1 MLTLTPIQESVF
13 VLSALKNTFEPAL
26 KTFKRYINDDDVKFL
41 LQSKMLIDLYSFQEE
56 WARLNAL
63 CATHPEL
70 VLTRQICE
78 PALTRL
84 HKWSGIRDFRNKV
97 LAHGFREELKVNG
110 GGKINAPADLKKW
123 YFDAD
128 VPNSYAEV
136 LLLAEMA
143 YFCMAIFITR
153 HGDSTKDIDFNYKEE
168 AETKGIQTAQE
179 FDTAISDF
187 MNHISSLDN
196 SIASSWKGYTTLT
209 EMVNKK

>member
-1 MLTLTPIQESVF
+1 MLTPIQESVF

-56 WARLNAL
+56 WARLSAL
-63 CATHPEL
+63 CATNPEV
-70 VLTRQICE
+70 VLTRKICE

-84 HKWSGIRDFRNKV
+84 HKWGGIRDFRNKI
-97 LAHGFREELKVNG
+97 LAHGFREELKING

-153 HGDSTKDIDFNYKEE
+153 HGDSAKNIDFNHKEE
-168 AETKGIQTAQE
+168 ITLKGIQTAEE
-179 FDTAISDF
+179 FDAEMAEF
-187 MNHISSLDN
+187 MRHISTMDN
-196 SIASSWKGYTTLT
+196 SIASSWQGYRTLS
-209 EMVNKK
+209 EIVSKK

>member
-1 MLTLTPIQESVF
+1 MLTPIQESVF

-41 LQSKMLIDLYSFQEE
+41 LQNKMLIDLYSFQEE

-63 CATHPEL
+63 CATNPEV
-70 VLTRQICE
+70 VLTRKICE
-78 PALTRL
+78 PALSRL
-84 HKWSGIRDFRNKV
+84 HKWGGIRDFRNKV
-97 LAHGFREELKVNG
+97 LAHGYREELKVNG
-110 GGKINAPADLKKW
+110 GGKVNSPADLKKW

-143 YFCMAIFITR
+143 YFCMAIFIIR

-168 AETKGIQTAQE
+168 TAPKGIQTAQE
-179 FDTAISDF
+179 FDAEMSGF
-187 MNHISSLDN
+187 MRHISTLDN
-196 SIASSWKGYTTLT
+196 SIASSWQGYTTLT
-209 EMVNKK
+209 EIVSKK

>member
-1 MLTLTPIQESVF
+1 MLTPIQESVF

-41 LQSKMLIDLYSFQEE
+41 LQSKMILDLYSFQEE

-63 CATHPEL
+63 CANNLKL
-70 VLTRQICE
+70 VLTRKICE

-84 HKWSGIRDFRNKV
+84 HKWGGIRDFRNKV
-97 LAHGFREELKVNG
+97 LAHGYREELKVTG
-110 GGKINAPADLKKW
+110 GGRINAPADLKRW

-128 VPNSYAEV
+128 VPNTYAEV

-153 HGDSTKDIDFNYKEE
+153 HGDCTKGIDFNHKEE
-168 AETKGIQTAQE
+168 IASKGIQTPQE
-179 FDTAISDF
+179 FDAEMSEF
-187 MNHISSLDN
+187 MRHISSLDN
-196 SIASSWKGYTTLT
+196 SIASSWQGYTTLT
-209 EMVNKK
+209 EIVSKK